1 MICSWHPSPLHL
13 VAAYY
18 INKAIFQV
26 WGRGGVGGQEGKEEQ
41 LCCWD
46 GVQVFIPC
54 FICAEF
60 LEEKNCL
67 SVCVRTLCVPWSSQ
81 QTLLFVVVSVK
92 AAVPICCRAAGGGE
106 KDPPNT
112 RGFEE
117 LGLQGTSASL
127 LCVGKGSLT
136 RPLWGR
142 GDTVYGKVLL
152 SNAVI

>member
-1 MICSWHPSPLHL
+1 M
-13 VAAYY
+13 
-18 INKAIFQV
+18 
-26 WGRGGVGGQEGKEEQ
+26 GGQEGKEEQ

-67 SVCVRTLCVPWSSQ
+67 SVSVRTLCVPRSSQ

-106 KDPPNT
+106 GPPNT

-117 LGLQGTSASL
+117 LGGAGYLCFTSVCGEGLTDPSS
-127 LCVGKGSLT
+127 VGQ
-136 RPLWGR
+136 R
-142 GDTVYGKVLL
+142 GYGVWE
-152 SNAVI
+152 SSPE

>member
-1 MICSWHPSPLHL
+1 M
-13 VAAYY
+13 
-18 INKAIFQV
+18 
-26 WGRGGVGGQEGKEEQ
+26 GGQEGKEEQ

-60 LEEKNCL
+60 LEENCL
-67 SVCVRTLCVPWSSQ
+67 SVSVCTLCVPRSSQ

-92 AAVPICCRAAGGGE
+92 AAVPICCRGGRT
-106 KDPPNT
+106 PPT
-112 RGFEE
+112 HVVLRSWGV
-117 LGLQGTSASL
+117 QGTSASP

-142 GDTVYGKVLL
+142 GDTVYGKLLL